1 MHYFIKFCVYS
12 FLLIF
17 SSIAHSAVWT
27 IHYPKALTAD
37 DRRNDYPLAVLT
49 LALDKTGVRYK
60 LVPSEKTLNQGKAVR
75 QLKEN
80 RDINVFWGM
89 TDKERE
95 EDLLPVRIPYDKG
108 LIGWRVML
116 IKDENSETFSRLTS
130 LRSLLRYTAVQGKD
144 WPDTKILQSNGFNV
158 KTTNGF
164 NGAYKSLRQGEG
176 DFFPRSVIEI
186 TSELKTLGND
196 STLLLDDKLVLQYPA
211 ASYFFVNKSN
221 ITLAKLIDTGLRRA
235 IESGE
240 FDRLFNNYFGGVITD
255 LGLAERQIFRLSN
268 PIMPKESPINNASLW
283 FELEPK

>member
-1 MHYFIKFCVYS
+1 MHYFINVCVYS
-12 FLLIF
+12 LLFVF
-17 SSIAHSAVWT
+17 SGAACSAVWT

-49 LALDKTGVRYK
+49 LALDKTGVRYE
-60 LVPSEKTLNQGKAVR
+60 LVPSDKILSQGKAVR

-95 EDLLPVRIPYDKG
+95 DDLLPIRIPYDKG

-116 IKDENSETFSRLTS
+116 IRDENKKNFNRLTS

-164 NGAYKSLRQGEG
+164 NDAYKSLRQGEG

-221 ITLAKLIDTGLRRA
+221 LTLAKLIDTGLRRA

>member
-1 MHYFIKFCVYS
+1 MRYFITFCIYS
-12 FLLIF
+12 ILFIF
-17 SSIAHSAVWT
+17 PSFTYSAVWT
-27 IHYPKALTAD
+27 IHYPKALTD
-37 DRRNDYPLAVLT
+37 DDKRNEYPLAVLT

-60 LVPSEKTLNQGKAVR
+60 LIPSDKTLNQGKAVR

-95 EDLLPVRIPYDKG
+95 DGLLPIRIPYDKG
-108 LIGWRVML
+108 LIGWRVL
-116 IKDENSETFSRLTS
+116 LTREEDEQNFDRLTS

-158 KTTNGF
+158 KTTDGF
-164 NGAYKSLRQGEG
+164 NGAYKALRKGEG
-176 DFFPRSVIEI
+176 DFFPRSVIEV
-186 TSELKTLGND
+186 TAELKSLGND
-196 STLLLDDKLVLQYPA
+196 SALRLDDKLVLQYPA

-221 ITLAKLIDTGLRRA
+221 LTLAKLIDIGLRRA

-240 FDRLFNNYFGGVITD
+240 FDNLFNNYFGGVITD

-283 FELEPK
+283 FEIEPK